1 MTITLSA
8 LRCLGAVNAV
18 SLYVERGG
26 MTFDG
31 VHVAVAARVARLAR
45 VNRVERLIPAI
56 SLREERPPLTNT
68 PSHSC
73 RAAPLPGMG
82 LLIQTLISW
91 TSSWASGDVINFKYE
106 TLAELRP
113 LYEVDPLASSNSAL
127 ERAGSEL
134 AVPFAQ
140 FHHRTRVA
148 SFKAPLSI
156 TRPLGIDAGE
166 ADDDL
171 TCRAA
176 ILGRQCRELLIAQA
190 RVILGGISDKGV
202 PSF

>member
-1 MTITLSA
+1 MMITLSA

-113 LYEVDPLASSNSAL
+113 LGSRSNGELKLSTGASAI
-127 ERAGSEL
+127 
-134 AVPFAQ
+134 
-140 FHHRTRVA
+140 RTRCPIRA
-148 SFKAPLSI
+148 ISPQ
-156 TRPLGIDAGE
+156 DARCQFQSTALYHE
-166 ADDDL
+166 
-171 TCRAA
+171 T
-176 ILGRQCRELLIAQA
+176 A
-190 RVILGGISDKGV
+190 RH
-202 PSF
+202 